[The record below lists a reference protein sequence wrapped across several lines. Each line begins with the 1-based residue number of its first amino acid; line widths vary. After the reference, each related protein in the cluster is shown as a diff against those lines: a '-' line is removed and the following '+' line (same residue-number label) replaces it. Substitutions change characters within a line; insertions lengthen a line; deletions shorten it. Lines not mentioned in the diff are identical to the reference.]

1 VAHHL
6 MPVAIAIDRRVALV
20 RAAHASRGSPFFP
33 PRRIALERH
42 DHKVM
47 QFVPAQ
53 PNASVL
59 LQAASSPA
67 HGTQIC

>member
-42 DHKVM
+42 VHKVM

-53 PNASVL
+53 PNANYVARLVL
-59 LQAASSPA
+59 STSDYTA
-67 HGTQIC
+67 